1 MTCTPPA
8 PGRTRRSR
16 RPVDASVLIVV
27 MWVTIAILSVTL
39 YFADSMGLE
48 IRATAN
54 RVSGMAAQQAA
65 EGAVRYVSW
74 TLWNSV
80 SNGILMTNAQFQCEG
95 VAVGDARFW
104 LIGRNH
110 DLTYLTDPWF
120 GLVDESSKLNLNVAN
135 SNALASLPGMS
146 SELASAI
153 IDWRSTN
160 SSLPLPYT
168 TYGYSAKHGPFE
180 TVEELRLVQG
190 LTLLELYG
198 EDPNLNGVLD
208 LDENRFSSSPQ
219 AAPGLLETT
228 TVFTREPNFHA
239 DGTTLTN
246 VNTRAQIQS
255 VLETSLGTTRGR
267 QVLTQLG
274 FTGNNNPTFQSL
286 LGFYVASGM
295 TSDEFEKIAPDLST
309 STNSYVYGRVNINTA
324 SVEVLTALFL
334 GLGQSEQAA
343 ASAAENL
350 VNYRRQTP
358 SRPTSVAWLVSALGN
373 SNPIVTSLARRDL
386 VTTRSFQYS
395 GDIVALG
402 PNGRGYHRVKLVFDL
417 SDGFPQ
423 VIFRQ
428 DLSRL
433 GWALGSRT
441 RDLIAAGTLP

>member
-1 MTCTPPA
+1 MTCTPPV

-95 VAVGDARFW
+95 VAVGNARFW

-110 DLTYLTDPWF
+110 DLTYRTDPWF

-295 TSDEFEKIAPDLST
+295 TSDEFERIAPDLST

-358 SRPTSVAWLVSALGN
+358 SRPTSIAWLVSALGN